1 MPMETPKILVAGN
14 SQKSVALVR
23 AAIEP
28 LDYQLI
34 TAQPMS
40 MALFLAQKNLPE
52 VIVSDLQMLDGDGI
66 RFLNEVKLDAELA
79 KIPFIFLVD
88 EPTDEA
94 TELSAITRGARLIC
108 LNTMGKDDLIS
119 VLEPL
124 IRERLNQKG
133 KREEHTPE

>member
-1 MPMETPKILVAGN
+1 METPKILVAGS
-14 SQKSVALVR
+14 SQKSVALTR

-28 LDYQLI
+28 LDYQMV

-40 MALFLAQKNLPE
+40 VALFLAQKNLPE
-52 VIVSDLQMLDGDGI
+52 VIVSDLKMLDGDGI
-66 RFLNEVKLDAELA
+66 SFLNEIKVDPELA

-94 TELSAITRGARLIC
+94 TEISAITRGARLIC
-108 LNTMGKDDLIS
+108 LNSMAAADFRQ

-124 IRERLNQKG
+124 INERLSQKV
-133 KREEHTPE
+133 KRPEETPE

>member
-14 SQKSVALVR
+14 SKKSVALVR

-28 LDYQLI
+28 LDYQLV

-40 MALFLAQKNLPE
+40 VALFLAQKNLPE
-52 VIVSDLQMLDGDGI
+52 VIISDLEMLDGDGI
-66 RFLNEVKLDAELA
+66 RFLNELKLDEELA

-88 EPTDEA
+88 KPTDEA

-108 LNTMGKDDLIS
+108 LNSMGKDEFLN

-124 IRERLNQKG
+124 IRERLKLKG

>member
-1 MPMETPKILVAGN
+1 METPKILVAGI
-14 SQKSVALVR
+14 SPKSVALVR

-28 LDYQLI
+28 LDYQLV

-40 MALFLAQKNLPE
+40 VALFLAQKNLPE
-52 VIVSDLQMLDGDGI
+52 VIISDLKMLDGDGI

-94 TELSAITRGARLIC
+94 TEISAITRGARLIC
-108 LNTMGKDDLIS
+108 LNSMDKRELLG

-124 IRERLNQKG
+124 IHERLSQKV
-133 KREEHTPE
+133 KREEQTPE

>member
-1 MPMETPKILVAGN
+1 METPKILVAGN

-28 LDYQLI
+28 LDYQLV

-40 MALFLAQKNLPE
+40 VALFLAQKNLPD
-52 VIVSDLQMLDGDGI
+52 VIVSDLKMLDGDGI
-66 RFLNEVKLDAELA
+66 RFLNELKLDNELGH
-79 KIPFIFLVD
+79 IPFIFLVD

-108 LNTMGKDDLIS
+108 LNTMGKDEFLK
-119 VLEPL
+119 VLESL
-124 IRERLNQKG
+124 IKERLRQKG

>member
-1 MPMETPKILVAGN
+1 METPKILVAGN
-14 SQKSVALVR
+14 SKRSVALVR

-28 LDYQLI
+28 LDYQLV

-52 VIVSDLQMLDGDGI
+52 VIVSDLKMLDGDGI

-94 TELSAITRGARLIC
+94 TALSAITRGARLIC
-108 LNTMGKDDLIS
+108 LNSMDKDEFMN

-124 IRERLNQKG
+124 IQERLKQKG
-133 KREEHTPE
+133 KREEQTPE

>member
-1 MPMETPKILVAGN
+1 METPKILVAGI
-14 SQKSVALVR
+14 SPKSVALVR

-28 LDYQLI
+28 LDYQLV

-40 MALFLAQKNLPE
+40 VALFLAQKNLPE
-52 VIVSDLQMLDGDGI
+52 VIISDLKMLDGDGI

-94 TELSAITRGARLIC
+94 TEISAITRGARLIC
-108 LNTMGKDDLIS
+108 LNSMDKMELLG

-124 IRERLNQKG
+124 IHERLSQKV
-133 KREEHTPE
+133 KREEQTPE

>member
-1 MPMETPKILVAGN
+1 METPKILVAGN

-28 LDYQLI
+28 LDYQLV

-52 VIVSDLQMLDGDGI
+52 VIVSDLKMLDGDGI
-66 RFLNEVKLDAELA
+66 RFLNEVKLDGELA

-108 LNTMGKDDLIS
+108 LNSMSKDEFMN

-124 IRERLNQKG
+124 IKERLKDKG

>member
-1 MPMETPKILVAGN
+1 METPKILLAGN
-14 SQKSVALVR
+14 SKKSAALVR

-28 LDYQLI
+28 LDYQLV

-40 MALFLAQKNLPE
+40 VALFLAQKNLPE
-52 VIVSDLQMLDGDGI
+52 VIVSDLRLLDGDGI
-66 RFLNEVKLDAELA
+66 RFLNELKLDPELA
-79 KIPFIFLVD
+79 QIPFIFLVD

-108 LNTMGKDDLIS
+108 LNTMSKDEFLN

-124 IRERLNQKG
+124 IRERLQYKE
-133 KREEHTPE
+133 KREEQTPE

>member
-14 SQKSVALVR
+14 SKKSVALVR

-28 LDYQLI
+28 LDYQLV

-40 MALFLAQKNLPE
+40 VALFLAQKNLPD
-52 VIVSDLQMLDGDGI
+52 VIVSDLKMLDGDGI
-66 RFLNEVKLDAELA
+66 RFLNEIKLDEELG

-94 TELSAITRGARLIC
+94 TEISAITRGARLIC
-108 LNTMGKDDLIS
+108 LNSMGKDEFIK

-124 IRERLNQKG
+124 IKERLNHKG
-133 KREEHTPE
+133 KREEQTPE

>member
-1 MPMETPKILVAGN
+1 METPKILVAGI
-14 SQKSVALVR
+14 SPKSVALVR

-40 MALFLAQKNLPE
+40 VALFLAQKNLPE
-52 VIVSDLQMLDGDGI
+52 VIISDLKMLDGDGI
-66 RFLNEVKLDAELA
+66 LFLNEVKLDAELT

-94 TELSAITRGARLIC
+94 TEISAITRGARLIC
-108 LNTMGKDDLIS
+108 LNSMDKNQLLG

-124 IRERLNQKG
+124 IHERLSQKV
-133 KREEHTPE
+133 KREEQTPE

>member
-14 SQKSVALVR
+14 SKKSVALVR

-28 LDYQLI
+28 LDYQLV

-40 MALFLAQKNLPE
+40 VALFLAQKNLPD

-66 RFLNEVKLDAELA
+66 RFLNEIKLDPELA

-108 LNTMGKDDLIS
+108 LNSMGKDEFIK

-124 IRERLNQKG
+124 IKERLNQKG

>member
-1 MPMETPKILVAGN
+1 METPKILFAGN

-23 AAIEP
+23 AAIAP
-28 LDYQLI
+28 LDYQLV

-40 MALFLAQKNLPE
+40 MALFLAQKNLPD
-52 VIVSDLQMLDGDGI
+52 VIISDLQMLDGDGI
-66 RFLNEVKLDAELA
+66 RFLNEVKLDLELA

-88 EPTDEA
+88 EPTDDG

-108 LNTMGKDDLIS
+108 LNSISKDQLLKVI
-119 VLEPL
+119 EPL

>member
-1 MPMETPKILVAGN
+1 METPKILVAGN

-28 LDYQLI
+28 LDYQLV

-40 MALFLAQKNLPE
+40 VALFLAQKNLPD

-66 RFLNEVKLDAELA
+66 SFLNEVKLDKELD

-88 EPTDEA
+88 APTDEA

-108 LNTMGKDDLIS
+108 LNSMARDEFLD

-124 IRERLNQKG
+124 IKERLNQKG